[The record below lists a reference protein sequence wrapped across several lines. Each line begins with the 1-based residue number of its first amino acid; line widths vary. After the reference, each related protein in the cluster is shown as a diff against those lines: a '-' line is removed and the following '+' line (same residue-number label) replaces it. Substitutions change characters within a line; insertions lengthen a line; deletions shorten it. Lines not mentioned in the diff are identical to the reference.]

1 VEFRKKD
8 NRPKLKLIQG
18 GLQCEMSFKSVR
30 IVASPEYL
38 PPFEVDAIAAEEDT
52 FLIMSA
58 DTKIRETD
66 EHIVRLMTK
75 LIETEPEPVGSVLVR
90 GKNPIKFLAIVHD
103 VNQEPTWNEEWII
116 SALEGIFREAER
128 RNLPSI
134 ALPLLG
140 TLHGS
145 LEKERFVVLLK
156 TTLERASINHLKR
169 LWLIVPDGT
178 SRDIIEMLK
187 SAQNHNPS

>member
-1 VEFRKKD
+1 MEFRKKD
-8 NRPKLKLIQG
+8 KRPKLKLIQG
-18 GLQCEMSFKSVR
+18 GLQCEMSFKSIR
-30 IVASPEYL
+30 IVASSKYL

-58 DTKIRETD
+58 DTKMRETD

-116 SALEGIFREAER
+116 SALEGIFREAEC
-128 RNLPSI
+128 RNLTSI

-145 LEKERFVVLLK
+145 LEKERFVVLLQRI
-156 TTLERASINHLKR
+156 LERASIDHLKR

-178 SRDIIEMLK
+178 SCDIIEMLK
-187 SAQNHNPS
+187 SAGTEG

>member
-1 VEFRKKD
+1 MEFRKKD
-8 NRPKLKLIQG
+8 KRPELKLIKG
-18 GLQCEMSFKSVR
+18 DLQCEMSFKSIR
-30 IVASPEYL
+30 IVASPKHL
-38 PPFEVDAIAAEEDT
+38 QPFEVDAIAAEEDT

-58 DTKIRETD
+58 DTTIRETD

-90 GKNPIKFLAIVHD
+90 GKNPMKFLAIVHD

-116 SALEGIFREAER
+116 SALEGIFRETER
-128 RNLPSI
+128 RNLPAI

-145 LEKERFVVLLK
+145 LEKERFVVLLQK
-156 TTLERASINHLKR
+156 TLEQASIDHLKR

>member
-1 VEFRKKD
+1 
-8 NRPKLKLIQG
+8 
-18 GLQCEMSFKSVR
+18 
-30 IVASPEYL
+30 
-38 PPFEVDAIAAEEDT
+38 
-52 FLIMSA
+52 MSA
-58 DTKIRETD
+58 DTAIRETD

-103 VNQEPTWNEEWII
+103 VNQEPTWKEEWIK

-128 RNLPSI
+128 RNLKSI
-134 ALPLLG
+134 ALPLIG

-145 LEKERFVVLLK
+145 LEKRRFVALLQK
-156 TTLERASINHLKR
+156 TLEQASIDHLKR

-187 SAQNHNPS
+187 SAHNHNTS

>member
-1 VEFRKKD
+1 
-8 NRPKLKLIQG
+8 
-18 GLQCEMSFKSVR
+18 MSFKSCR
-30 IVASPEYL
+30 IVASPEHL
-38 PPFEVDAIAAEEDT
+38 PPFEVDAIVAEEDT

-58 DTKIRETD
+58 DTAIRETD

-90 GKNPIKFLAIVHD
+90 GQNPIKLLAIVHD
-103 VNQEPTWNEEWII
+103 VNQEPTWNEEWIM

-145 LEKERFVVLLK
+145 LEKERFVALLQK
-156 TTLERASINHLKR
+156 TLEQSSIDHLKR
-169 LWLIVPDGT
+169 LWLIVPVGT

-187 SAQNHNPS
+187 SAQNQNSS